1 MKKAFLTILFMSMAC
16 SLLHAVDR
24 HWIPDETAY
33 SGNMSVIGIVQ
44 IDGIEQPSDMLEI
57 GAFCGEEVRGSQFPQ
72 YISQLNRYIFFLT
85 IHGDDPCE
93 ITFKLWDHNTGSL
106 SNTTTVQT
114 IQYSTNGTVGSVS
127 SPFAL
132 NFVSDEITP
141 HWIPDETLYS
151 GNMSMVGIIQIDGVE
166 QNSDRLEIGA
176 FCGEE
181 VRGSQFPQYIQGLDR
196 YIFFLTIHGD
206 DPCKITFKLWNH
218 NTGSLSDATTMQ
230 TIQYTTNNTVGSVST
245 PFALNFTT
253 SSITKYTFTGSGSW
267 TDPSNWTAPDGTT
280 PVSMPDL
287 TNEDVVVDGK
297 AFIPNGESV
306 TVKSLTIN
314 SEKVLEINGGAILT
328 VTGEISNNDDASSLV
343 LNDGGQIFQNNE
355 NVKATF
361 RKSIVNPSGWN
372 GRQKDGW
379 QLISSP
385 VVGAAVEDFIPENGD
400 YDLYIWDNDN
410 VMEDEDETE
419 IPWVNYKVHYD
430 DEYYEDFFA
439 TCFAEN
445 TGYLASYENLNHA
458 DFKGELNVSTEFE
471 IELNYSKYRSWNLFL
486 LGNTFTFD
494 IEWDDVEKTTSVSD
508 GFVSL
513 NPKTGVFEYHSTGTI
528 KSGQGYVVNATKN
541 TKPNPT
547 LTYSKDA
554 KGRGVMSKNIDVA
567 VSNSKGSD
575 NVILNFSGS
584 ADDGFPKLMNFNDG
598 IATIFTVSDNK
609 MYGIANYDEN
619 VREIPLCFDAKEIG
633 TYTISMKLCGDFEY
647 VHLIDRMTGEDT
659 DMLLES
665 EYRFN
670 AMGNDDV
677 NRFIVRLSG
686 DNEIDDNEN
695 FAYQSG
701 KQLYINENGAIQII
715 DMTGRV
721 VINETLNG
729 NSVDISNLRNA
740 AYIVRLVSENGV
752 KTQKIVVL

>member
-93 ITFKLWDHNTGSL
+93 ITFKLWNHNTGSL

-230 TIQYTTNNTVGSVST
+230 TIQYTTNNTVGSVSS

-267 TDPSNWTAPDGTT
+267 TDPSNWTAPGGST
-280 PVSMPDL
+280 PTSMPDL
-287 TNEDVVVDGK
+287 TNEDVVVGGM
-297 AFIPNGESV
+297 AQITNGTFA
-306 TVKSLTIN
+306 TVKSLAIN
-314 SEKVLEINGGAILT
+314 AGKVVEINGGASLT
-328 VTGEISNNDDASSLV
+328 VTGEISNDDDASSLV

-361 RKSIVNPSGWN
+361 RKSIVNPKVWGNS
-372 GRQKDGW
+372 KTGW
-379 QLISSP
+379 QFISSP
-385 VVGAAVEDFIPENGD
+385 IVDAAVEDFIPENGD

-410 VMEDEDETE
+410 VMEDDDETE
-419 IPWVNYKVHYD
+419 VPWVNYKKHHD
-430 DEYYEDFFA
+430 DEYYEDYFA

-471 IELNYSKYRSWNLFL
+471 IELNYTKYRSWNLFL

-494 IEWDDVEKTTSVSD
+494 IEWDDIEKTTSVSD

-541 TKPNPT
+541 TKPKPT

-554 KGRGVMSKNIDVA
+554 KGRGAMSKNINVI
-567 VSNSKGSD
+567 VSNSEGSD
-575 NVILNFSGS
+575 NVVLNFSGS
-584 ADDGFPKLMNFNDG
+584 ADDGFPKLTNFNDG

-609 MYGIANYDEN
+609 MYGIAHYDEN
-619 VREIPLCFDAKEIG
+619 VKEIPLCFDAKEIG
-633 TYTISMKLCGDFEY
+633 VYTISMKANGDFSCI
-647 VHLIDRMTGEDT
+647 HLIDRMTGADT
-659 DMLLES
+659 DMLLEG
-665 EYRFN
+665 EYKFN
-670 AMGNDDV
+670 ALSSDNT
-677 NRFIVRLSG
+677 NRFIVRLSNG
-686 DNEIDDNEN
+686 DEISGDEN

-701 KQLYINENGAIQII
+701 NQLYINEIGTIQII

-721 VINETLNG
+721 VINEMLSG